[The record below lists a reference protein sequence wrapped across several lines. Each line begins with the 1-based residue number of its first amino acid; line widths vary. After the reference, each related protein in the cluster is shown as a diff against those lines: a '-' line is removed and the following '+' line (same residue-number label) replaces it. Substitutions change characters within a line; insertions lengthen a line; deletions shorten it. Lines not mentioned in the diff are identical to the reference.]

1 VVSMIGKFQETAN
14 VEKEIATEISQM
26 SVLA

>member
-1 VVSMIGKFQETAN
+1 VISMIGKFQETAN

>member
-26 SVLA
+26 SILA